1 MKVIVIEKFR
11 DLKTK
16 SKEYPQGKD
25 RELNEVFNVDEARGK
40 MLLDKGWVKI
50 VDNASDDKDNKKDN
64 SIKDNTNDG
73 KNDKKD
79 NNTKDN
85 TNDEEMII
93 KDANSDID
101 NSAENRKD
109 SDKTKNESK

>member
-64 SIKDNTNDG
+64 SVKDNTNDD

-79 NNTKDN
+79 NSVKDN

>member
-25 RELNEVFNVDEARGK
+25 RELNEVFNVDEARAK

-64 SIKDNTNDG
+64 SVKDNTNDD
-73 KNDKKD
+73 KNDK
-79 NNTKDN
+79 KDN